1 MVVAGRDSW
10 LYDPFVG
17 CDMNWYFTCGRALA
31 RGMVPYVD
39 FIDSKGPLLWLI
51 YGVGYV
57 ITPHSFIGVFGLEC
71 VSLIATLWI
80 ARKVAILFFGRQ
92 SLLNAIVVVLTAFA
106 LLYEPAEWRC
116 ERWCM
121 PLLLYAI
128 YGALSIMM
136 SGEPGRSN
144 GVMFKTGLCIGLAL
158 MIKYSIAAMIAAVA
172 LLQLYAT
179 FGQRRQSLWPSL
191 WRLVL
196 GAVVAMAP
204 FVIYLL
210 CVGAFVP
217 FVREYCVHTLLT
229 VENIG
234 DLRYR
239 DLGPLQRMYAHY
251 VLFFL
256 WNVIA
261 QGLSALLF
269 LWVFKAERYRWVAV
283 YCVAVCAAVYSMGYY
298 YYYAEA
304 GNACLVLGIVAL
316 LTLIQRCVHARWA
329 YAAMLALA
337 VVVCFAHGAY
347 FFSQCSYAFNK
358 RSYKRT
364 IFHTALDIVAR
375 QGRYCKIMYYLTM
388 PVRGELG
395 LRAEALP
402 ACPDWAQQN
411 GNYVRTRC
419 TQRSAIAQHEP
430 DVIVVNR
437 KMGGDGYCAA
447 KRYLDACGYHAVA
460 FATAADSAMWQRGDQ
475 EIFLRRPMTAHIVDA
490 SDADVL
496 LRRR

>member
-17 CDMNWYFTCGRALA
+17 CDMNWYFICGRALA
-31 RGMVPYVD
+31 RGMIPYVD

-51 YGVGYV
+51 YGVGYM

-71 VSLIATLWI
+71 LSLIVTLWI

-92 SLLNAIVVVLTAFA
+92 SLLIAIVIVLTAFV
-106 LLYEPAEWRC
+106 LLYDPAEWRC

-136 SGEPGRSN
+136 RGEGGRGN
-144 GVMFKTGLCIGLAL
+144 GVMFKTGLCIGLAF

-172 LLQLYAT
+172 LLQLYAIA
-179 FGQRRQSLWPSL
+179 GQRWQALWASL

-196 GAVVAMAP
+196 GAVVSMAP

-239 DLGPLQRMYAHY
+239 DLGLLQRMYSHY

-283 YCVAVCAAVYSMGYY
+283 YCVAVCAAVYSQGYY

-304 GNACLVLGIVAL
+304 GNACLVLGIIAL
-316 LTLIQRCVHARWA
+316 LALMQRCVHARWA
-329 YAAMLALA
+329 YATMLVLALGM
-337 VVVCFAHGAY
+337 CFAHGAY

-358 RSYKRT
+358 RSYKRA
-364 IFHTALDIVAR
+364 IFHTSLDIVAR

-411 GNYVRTRC
+411 GNYVRTRR
-419 TQRSAIAQHEP
+419 TQRAAIARHEP

-437 KMGGDGYCAA
+437 KMGGDGYYAT

-460 FATAADSAMWQRGDQ
+460 FATAADSAMWQRGVQ
-475 EIFLRRPMTAHIVDA
+475 EIFLRRPTTAHIVDA
-490 SDADVL
+490 TDADVL